1 MRSSHGQ
8 EAGLKKSKYKLI
20 SKNLYF
26 DKVQRKESLRCLL
39 FEQMEMLSVQEA
51 MDAMCMEFSY
61 VAMARVHSYFEKITN
76 GIVVLIGL
84 IDVRVVPPIAN
95 NDVLSARVMR
105 LNRLPH

>member
-39 FEQMEMLSVQEA
+39 FEQMEM
-51 MDAMCMEFSY
+51 M
-61 VAMARVHSYFEKITN
+61 
-76 GIVVLIGL
+76 LI
-84 IDVRVVPPIAN
+84 
-95 NDVLSARVMR
+95 
-105 LNRLPH
+105 